1 MKKIRILGLLAM
13 SSVMLAGCI
22 DSMPDMTAEQSDLV
36 SEYAAGLL
44 LKYSSNY
51 DYMLVSDEELAAAI
65 AQENA
70 LEEETLTEAA
80 AVQESTQEDS
90 EENTQEQTSAQE
102 KETEQSTEST
112 EQVQQ
117 DFMDADSD
125 LAVEL
130 GIDDG
135 IALWYQSFEV
145 CDSYPENASGF
156 SGIDAREGRKLIVMH
171 FDLENTSDEKVDC
184 NLYDY
189 SIRIGVNIN
198 QAVLTGAQETP
209 MLPDDMA
216 SFVGSIETGKK
227 ADVVAVA
234 EIEELSDD
242 AIESLTLQISSING
256 SCNVKVR

>member
-13 SSVMLAGCI
+13 SSVMLVGCI

-51 DYMLVSDEELAAAI
+51 DYMLVSDEELAI

-70 LEEETLTEAA
+70 LEEETLAEATT
-80 AVQESTQEDS
+80 VQESTQEDS
-90 EENTQEQTSAQE
+90 EENTQEQTSVQE
-102 KETEQSTEST
+102 NETEQSTESI

-117 DFMDADSD
+117 DVMDADSD

-135 IALWYQSFEV
+135 IALRYQSFEV
-145 CDSYPENASGF
+145 CDSYPENVSGF
-156 SGIDAREGRKLIVMH
+156 SGIDAKEGRKLIVMH

-198 QAVLTGAQETP
+198 QAVLAGAQETP

-216 SFVGSIETGKK
+216 SFVGSIEAGKK

-242 AIESLTLQISSING
+242 AIESLTLQISSVNG